1 MTVAEKR
8 GAFGRDGKR
17 ERAISLSAIRMS
29 VGWRGRGRMEVGG
42 EVFRRREIKKGGRKE
57 GGGQFRKVEGGR

>member
-1 MTVAEKR
+1 
-8 GAFGRDGKR
+8 
-17 ERAISLSAIRMS
+17 
-29 VGWRGRGRMEVGG
+29 MEVGG